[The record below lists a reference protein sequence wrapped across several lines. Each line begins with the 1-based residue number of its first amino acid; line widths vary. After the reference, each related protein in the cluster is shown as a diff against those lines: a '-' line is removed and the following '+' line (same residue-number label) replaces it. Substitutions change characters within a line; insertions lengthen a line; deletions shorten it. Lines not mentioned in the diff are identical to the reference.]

1 MSSEQLVDGSDDEL
15 LQQHKPHQHH
25 LHEHRAPVEDMQ
37 VEDEASGSVIRSA
50 RPQSRSTSRPR
61 SLTSERKQGG
71 MEARLPLG
79 IGRRTLGI
87 ILLLIVVVLWTV
99 SNFLAS
105 TIFSD
110 NTYSKPFFL
119 TYVNTTFFIFPLLF
133 ILGLRLFRM
142 WRAGQLSKATTFRT
156 LLEQLDSH
164 EVAHEYSPF
173 PASDDDVH
181 EPGDSERGDSERG
194 DRYRRLRAEEADDD
208 DTGLVDGDD
217 KVNALSERLGFK
229 ATAKLSLEF
238 CLVWFMANYFAAACL
253 QFTTVGSTTILT
265 STSGVWTLILGAVLG
280 VEKFTIRKLLGVLA
294 SLTGIIL
301 ISRVDLSGENN
312 DENRGSFPHK
322 SAGEIAIGDAM
333 AAFSA
338 ILYGVYTIVMKK
350 QVGDESRVN
359 MPLFFGLVGFINT
372 FLLWPCM
379 IVLHLTGW
387 ESFELPPTRRILL
400 IVIVNSLTSLVSD
413 ILWAYAMLLTTPL
426 VVTVGLSLTIPLSL
440 VAQIV
445 IQGQYSSALYWL
457 GAAIVFFSFL
467 VVNHEGKG
475 E

>member
-1 MSSEQLVDGSDDEL
+1 MQRSTERLMDGGGDGGEL
-15 LQQHKPHQHH
+15 LQQHQQPHHH
-25 LHEHRAPVEDMQ
+25 HDGTPVENMQ
-37 VEDEASGSVIRSA
+37 VDDEASGSVTSSVSAPAPA
-50 RPQSRSTSRPR
+50 RPRSRSTSR
-61 SLTSERKQGG
+61 SLTSERKRSG
-71 MEARLPLG
+71 AKKLPLG
-79 IGRRTLGI
+79 IARRTLGI
-87 ILLLIVVVLWTV
+87 ILLLIVVVLWTT

-110 NTYSKPFFL
+110 DTYSKPFFV
-119 TYVNTTFFIFPLLF
+119 TYVNTTFFIVPLLS
-133 ILGLRLFRM
+133 ILGHRLFRI
-142 WRAGQLSKATTFRT
+142 WRAGKLSKDTTFRA

-164 EVAHEYSPF
+164 GAAHEYRPF
-173 PASDDDVH
+173 LAADDDVSA
-181 EPGDSERGDSERG
+181 PGDSVPGERYQRVLQADDGALG
-194 DRYRRLRAEEADDD
+194 DDD
-208 DTGLVDGDD
+208 DD
-217 KVNALSERLGFK
+217 KMDAPPERLGFK

-265 STSGVWTLILGAVLG
+265 STSGVWTLIFGAVLG
-280 VEKFTIRKLLGVLA
+280 VEKFTIRKAFGVFA
-294 SLTGIIL
+294 SLTGIVL
-301 ISRVDLSGENN
+301 ISRVDLSGANN

-322 SAGEIAIGDAM
+322 SATEIAIGDAM

-359 MPLFFGLVGFINT
+359 MALFFGLVGFINT
-372 FLLWPCM
+372 VLLWPCM
-379 IVLHLTGW
+379 IILHVAGW
-387 ESFELPPTRRILL
+387 ETFELPHTGRIWL

-440 VAQIV
+440 VAQIF

-457 GAAIVFFSFL
+457 GAAIVFCSFL
-467 VVNHEGKG
+467 VVNHEGK
-475 E
+475 EES